1 LSWDAVEEL
10 IVVLNWFYE
19 VFLSIQTKVNH
30 LFLPLFLCQ
39 IKDLITAVQQHAA
52 NTFLLVCSI

>member
-1 LSWDAVEEL
+1 MYCDAVDEL

-19 VFLSIQTKVNH
+19 VFLSIQTKVNQ

-39 IKDLITAVQQHAA
+39 IKDFITAVQQHAA
-52 NTFLLVCSI
+52 NTFLLVCSD